1 MNHKVITNLVEF
13 INEDNII
20 CKVDNS
26 IINYDIEFFID
37 LFAFICKHEKIKYFR
52 KRAISN
58 LRNKLLEKRYK
69 NITLN
74 LKYNFHE
81 FCLIKI

>member
-26 IINYDIEFFID
+26 IIEYDIEFFID
-37 LFAFICKHEKIKYFR
+37 LFAFICKHEKIKKYFR

-58 LRNKLLEKRYK
+58 LRNKLLEKD
-69 NITLN
+69 
-74 LKYNFHE
+74 
-81 FCLIKI
+81 IKI

>member
-1 MNHKVITNLVEF
+1 MNHKIITNLVEF

-20 CKVDNS
+20 CKVDDS
-26 IINYDIEFFID
+26 IIDYDIEFFID

-58 LRNKLLEKRYK
+58 LRNKLVGKSYK

-74 LKYNFHE
+74 LKYNFND
-81 FCLIKI
+81 FYLIKI